1 MKEMANYDKLEGLSL
16 YEYEMSLLFCKFDTN
31 FFSGEVNQDLREI
44 VDEA

>member
-16 YEYEMSLLFCKFDTN
+16 RNEFKFDTN